1 MFTLLIKHKGLIPE
15 RNKPTA
21 LNLKITLSK
30 CIGLNLMLSQ
40 DNLNIAYKL
49 EPKGL
54 GMLVTS
60 REGKIICECT
70 LFVLVR
76 VLQYVDC
83 YLSTFLRLY
92 TLFEVVGFHSGP
104 TSHFYEY
111 GCD

>member
-1 MFTLLIKHKGLIPE
+1 
-15 RNKPTA
+15 
-21 LNLKITLSK
+21 
-30 CIGLNLMLSQ
+30 MLSQ
-40 DNLNIAYKL
+40 NNLDIPYKL

-92 TLFEVVGFHSGP
+92 TLFEVVSFHAGP
-104 TSHFYEY
+104 ASHFYEY